1 MSLTKSPTADEEKVS
16 KLEVL
21 IGSRNERGIPAALFV
36 DDIGAFIVEKTLELD
51 DVLQRQ
57 HELLS
62 KYKFMET
69 HMQKNKVG
77 RRAALRC
84 VGAKFVFAIAT
95 VAAACAAPHSSPR
108 SARRSRGRAP
118 RPLRQTNSLFCSC
131 APCVSALSRT
141 FQSSCPISKR
151 RCRR

>member
-1 MSLTKSPTADEEKVS
+1 MSLTSPTAEEKKVS

-84 VGAKFVFAIAT
+84 VGVHAT
-95 VAAACAAPHSSPR
+95 PPCAAVAAACAAPKSSPR
-108 SARRSRGRAP
+108 SARR
-118 RPLRQTNSLFCSC
+118 PLRPPF
-131 APCVSALSRT
+131 APN
-141 FQSSCPISKR
+141 
-151 RCRR
+151 